1 MPQSVTVKFVDFWKD
16 FQPDNNKFVSALRA
30 HHDVTVLP
38 ADSPATPDI
47 LFFSRDDS
55 MHHLDYDGCVKI
67 YFTGENDVPDF
78 NECDYAISFHHL
90 NFGERHLRYPL
101 YMLYQFDE
109 AVRIPALTVGEATG
123 REFCSLLMR
132 NDYNCDPRRLRI
144 IDAVDAY
151 RPLAYGGPFRNNIG
165 GCVAEKIPFIRN
177 YKFNL
182 ALENSSVEGYVTEK
196 IVEPFAA
203 ATIPI
208 YWGAPDI
215 AKDFNPQAFI
225 NVDDYDSMD
234 AFIAALSHLDNDTEA
249 YMEMLTAPRLTADI
263 ATDFDS
269 HLIDFLDN
277 IVATR
282 RRYTT
287 SYGEAGRYHRRS
299 LLMRPFVNSRNFM
312 RIAKG
317 INKLKGKGR

>member
-123 REFCSLLMR
+123 R
-132 NDYNCDPRRLRI
+132 
-144 IDAVDAY
+144 
-151 RPLAYGGPFRNNIG
+151 
-165 GCVAEKIPFIRN
+165 
-177 YKFNL
+177 
-182 ALENSSVEGYVTEK
+182 
-196 IVEPFAA
+196 
-203 ATIPI
+203 
-208 YWGAPDI
+208 
-215 AKDFNPQAFI
+215 
-225 NVDDYDSMD
+225 
-234 AFIAALSHLDNDTEA
+234 
-249 YMEMLTAPRLTADI
+249 
-263 ATDFDS
+263 
-269 HLIDFLDN
+269 
-277 IVATR
+277 
-282 RRYTT
+282 
-287 SYGEAGRYHRRS
+287 
-299 LLMRPFVNSRNFM
+299 
-312 RIAKG
+312 
-317 INKLKGKGR
+317 